1 MAIRIVCDRCGK
13 DIEGTTYYT
22 IDIYAK
28 DAGTAYGVSAEAAMH
43 NLVMNTRNM
52 FGTVPCYCERCTADI
67 ENYIRSVSV
76 REEKER

>member
-28 DAGTAYGVSAEAAMH
+28 DAGTAYGVSAEVAMH
-43 NLVMNTRNM
+43 NLAMNTRNM
-52 FGTVPCYCERCTADI
+52 FGTVSHYCKRCIEDI
-67 ENYIRSVSV
+67 ESYIRNKPD
-76 REEKER
+76 EGEQER